1 MCCSA
6 RRLQLTHVL
15 AFRIVK
21 QNLGSLDH
29 PLAATS
35 AADLVEEA
43 MQAVEAVEAAATA
56 LLREVVDVRS
66 TSPTFVT
73 QHLSPLSSFG

>member
-21 QNLGSLDH
+21 QK
-29 PLAATS
+29 LAATS